1 MPVSLPTRSLP
12 AAVTVALVS
21 GDLRDATDAELS
33 AAAAHVEASI
43 AGMPDAMRLGVRMV
57 SAVAGVVLLVL
68 GRRPFVRQP
77 LPVQQRLLA
86 VLVRIPL
93 PGVAEF
99 VRLTRGLGLVSV
111 FEGRSA

>member
-1 MPVSLPTRSLP
+1 M
-12 AAVTVALVS
+12 TVALVA
-21 GDLRDATDAELS
+21 GDLRDATDAELT

-57 SAVAGVVLLVL
+57 SLVAGVVLLVL